1 MFSLH
6 VMFTVVCAVGLLSV
20 IAVTARIMVNNINK
34 LNMMTTST
42 SSQNRSFNS
51 LSAACAIE

>member
-6 VMFTVVCAVGLLSV
+6 IMFTVVCAVGLLSV
-20 IAVTARIMVNNINK
+20 ITVTARIMVNNINK

-42 SSQNRSFNS
+42 SSQNTD
-51 LSAACAIE
+51 LSIACQLPVQ

>member
-6 VMFTVVCAVGLLSV
+6 IMFTVVCAVGLLSV

-42 SSQNRSFNS
+42 SSQNRSFNG

>member
-6 VMFTVVCAVGLLSV
+6 IMFTVVCAVGLLSV
-20 IAVTARIMVNNINK
+20 IAVTARIMVNNIKK
-34 LNMMTTST
+34 LNVMTAST

>member
-6 VMFTVVCAVGLLSV
+6 IMFTVVCAVGLLSV

-42 SSQNRSFNS
+42 SSQNISFNS